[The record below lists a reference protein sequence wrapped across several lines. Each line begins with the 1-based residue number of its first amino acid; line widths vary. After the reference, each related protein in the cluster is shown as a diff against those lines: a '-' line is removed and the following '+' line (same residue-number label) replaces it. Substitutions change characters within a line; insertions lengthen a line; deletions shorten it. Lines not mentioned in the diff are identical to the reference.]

1 MTKLS
6 LFKNHQPEKVWRQ
19 LNDQLQNEVDTKKR
33 AELHAVIKVAE
44 LLLTSGPMVPT
55 QEAGKIYTKEKN
67 LFLGLAEENLK
78 KQKSSHIFNVLSRH
92 MEKAISSKATGIPT
106 QKLKTLLTF

>member
-1 MTKLS
+1 MPLLTRNW
-6 LFKNHQPEKVWRQ
+6 FEKSTSEEG
-19 LNDQLQNEVDTKKR
+19 NR
-33 AELHAVIKVAE
+33 AEL

-92 MEKAISSKATGIPT
+92 LNVAQFFLHGKGYIVESYRHSNAKIVD
-106 QKLKTLLTF
+106 L